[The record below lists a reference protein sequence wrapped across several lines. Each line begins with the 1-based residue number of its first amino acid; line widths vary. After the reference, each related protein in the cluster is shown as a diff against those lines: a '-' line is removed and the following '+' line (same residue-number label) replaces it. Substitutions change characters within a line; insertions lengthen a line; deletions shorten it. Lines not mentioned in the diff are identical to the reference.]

1 MKGVTFKGAIY
12 KMIVENTGLE
22 GLKVEL
28 AYLDESSEK
37 VGFIRW
43 QWEYYRA
50 TYDYKIEFNNNE
62 YFLRMNT
69 RAVEGK
75 LERPDTV
82 LDIEAV
88 YMGRATFPHGL
99 EYESEIPAFVLK
111 TAQLKIAELKE
122 LLEA

>member
-1 MKGVTFKGAIY
+1 
-12 KMIVENTGLE
+12 MIVENTGLD
-22 GLKVEL
+22 GLKSDL
-28 AYLDESSEK
+28 AYLDETAEK

-50 TYDYKIEFNNNE
+50 TYDYKIEFNNDD
-62 YFLRMNT
+62 YYLRINT

-75 LERPDTV
+75 LERPDAV
-82 LDIEAV
+82 LAIEAV

-99 EYESEIPAFVLK
+99 EYESEIPAQVMK
-111 TAQLKIAELKE
+111 TANSKLTELKE

>member
-1 MKGVTFKGAIY
+1 
-12 KMIVENTGLE
+12 MIVENTGLN
-22 GLKVEL
+22 GLKSEL
-28 AYLDESSEK
+28 TYLDESAEK

-50 TYDYKIEFNNNE
+50 TYDYKIESGE
-62 YFLRMNT
+62 QDYYLRINT

-75 LERPDTV
+75 LERPDAV
-82 LDIEAV
+82 LEIEAV

-99 EYESEIPAFVLK
+99 EYESEIPAQVMK
-111 TAQLKIAELKE
+111 TANQRIAELKE

>member
-1 MKGVTFKGAIY
+1 
-12 KMIVENTGLE
+12 MIVENTGLD
-22 GLKVEL
+22 GLKSDL
-28 AYLDESSEK
+28 AYLDESAEK

-50 TYDYKIEFNNNE
+50 TYDYKIEFNNDD
-62 YFLRMNT
+62 YYLRINT

-75 LERPDTV
+75 LERPDAV
-82 LDIEAV
+82 LAIEAV

-99 EYESEIPAFVLK
+99 EYESEIPAQVIK
-111 TAQLKIAELKE
+111 TANSKLTELKE

>member
-1 MKGVTFKGAIY
+1 
-12 KMIVENTGLE
+12 MIFENTGLD
-22 GLKVEL
+22 GIKSDL
-28 AYLDESSEK
+28 AYLDESAEK

-50 TYDYKIEFNNNE
+50 TYDYKIEDNSNE
-62 YFLRMNT
+62 YFLRINT

-82 LDIEAV
+82 LAIEAV

-99 EYESEIPAFVLK
+99 EYESPIPSGVLNK
-111 TAQLKIAELKE
+111 ANQKLSELKK